1 MGNAFFCHKHRS
13 CYRQWLP
20 KILGEHHATRCPQ
33 GECGHKRILELLA
46 AKLDLLPFIKGERIG
61 SIHFQTDN
69 EKALSY
75 LVKMEATG
83 CSTLVRMSK
92 ENWGISMFK
101 DITVTVEYL
110 PSALNQQWN
119 DSPHSFLANA
129 NLLHIARVMKYT

>member
-1 MGNAFFCHKHRS
+1 MGNAFFSHEHRS

-20 KILGEHHATRCPQ
+20 KILGEHHATEYPQ
-33 GECGHKRILELLA
+33 GKCGHKRILELLA
-46 AKLDLLPFIKGERIG
+46 AKLALLPFINGESIG
-61 SIHFQTDN
+61 SIHFQTDK
-69 EKALSY
+69 KALSC

-92 ENWGISMFK
+92 ENWDISMFK

-119 DSPHSFLANA
+119 DSPDSFLANA
-129 NLLHIARVMKYT
+129 NLLHIARVMKYA